1 MAVSAV
7 TAAISTAGAAA
18 TGSLMAAQFGLNRVL
33 TTFLTHTAMG
43 AAINALAPKP
53 SLSVAS
59 SASRGYSVAGAS
71 GAALDHQVIYGEA
84 RVGGV
89 RVYDASTGGKNEFLH
104 RVIAFA
110 GHEVNSFEEIYINDE
125 VATIDG
131 SGNVTSP
138 SRYNGFVRIK
148 EHLGSDTQVADSD
161 LVSETST
168 LTEGRWDATHR
179 LRGIAYLYVRF
190 KYNAEAFP
198 NGIPTVSAKIKGKK
212 VYDPRTTNTAWSDN
226 AALCIRDYLTS
237 GYGLDQPS
245 SRIDDT
251 LVDDAADI
259 CDETV
264 ESESRYTCNGSF
276 TTGQE
281 PASILNSL
289 LTSMGGLLW
298 YGQGKWRMRAAK
310 YQTPVLTL
318 DEDDLRSSISVST
331 RHSRRDNFNS
341 VKGKFSGDETDWQEA
356 DYPQVDDDGIYLTT
370 DNNLSNVLDFP
381 LPFTDSSKRAQR
393 IARIA
398 LRRNREQLTVSASFG
413 LRAFNVQV
421 GDNISLTNSR
431 LGFSAKPFEV
441 LSWTFGLAEDND
453 IQVEMTLREISS
465 AVFTDVDGSVFEQNN
480 TTLPDGSRAVPI
492 GLSLDS
498 EVRIVN
504 EHLTNIILATVTTSE
519 PFNIDRVEVQFK
531 LSTDTDFKVA
541 GVGDVGTFEILDT
554 LDQTYD
560 IRARSYSFLGVKSDF
575 ILEENFVV
583 SGLADPPSDVTG
595 LAAEANGA
603 SIHLEWEPVSDLDL
617 SFYRVR
623 HATEETG
630 ATWANATTS
639 VEKVPRPGN
648 AFTVPAKPGTY
659 MLRAFDKT
667 GNASVNYTSVVL
679 PEAALED
686 FSNNSVQTESPGF
699 SGTKTGCSVTS
710 NELKITDVTGTP
722 SFVATYEFSNYID
735 TGSVRRFRSRI
746 DLETR
751 RVDDSAGLWDDLPGQ
766 FDSLPGLFDDFT
778 GLAMFSDTNVTFY
791 IATTPD
797 DPSGSPTWSSW
808 QKFRAG
814 DFYARAAKFK
824 IELNSDSVNVT
835 PSIDTLKAI
844 VQYN

>member
-89 RVYDASTGGKNEFLH
+89 RIYDASTGGKNEFLH

-161 LVSETST
+161 LVSETSA

-341 VKGKFSGDETDWQEA
+341 VKGKFSGDETEWQEA